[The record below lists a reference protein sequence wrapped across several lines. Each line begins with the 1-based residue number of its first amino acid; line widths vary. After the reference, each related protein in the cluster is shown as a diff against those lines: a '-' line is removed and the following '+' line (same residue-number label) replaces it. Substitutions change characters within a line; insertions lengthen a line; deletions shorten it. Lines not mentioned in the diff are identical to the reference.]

1 MAGSRGA
8 GQVGAAGD
16 VAGLDVETGDGCQ
29 QLVDLIAPHA
39 RRHVR
44 LDVVIEPSL
53 GKQTDATD
61 AGADQGPAAAVA
73 GGLIRQG
80 GRGRG
85 AASAAGAAPVATA
98 ARLVVAV
105 VANVGSLGRKGSRRH
120 ALARYATGP
129 VMTRGTRYG
138 RWWKMGVQCV
148 MNGALGILTVKRT
161 QCV

>member
-85 AASAAGAAPVATA
+85 AAEAAALHLPLALLQLQLLHV
-98 ARLVVAV
+98 
-105 VANVGSLGRKGSRRH
+105 SL
-120 ALARYATGP
+120 LLLLQT
-129 VMTRGTRYG
+129 
-138 RWWKMGVQCV
+138 
-148 MNGALGILTVKRT
+148 
-161 QCV
+161 